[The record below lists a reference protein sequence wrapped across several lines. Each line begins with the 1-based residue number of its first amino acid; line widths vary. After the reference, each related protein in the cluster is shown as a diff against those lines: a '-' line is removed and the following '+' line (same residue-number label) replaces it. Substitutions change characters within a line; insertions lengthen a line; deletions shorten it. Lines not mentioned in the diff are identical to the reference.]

1 MQQVGCVHHVGYNAY
16 TGSAHG
22 NGATGSQQAGHNV
35 EASANAEL
43 VRTTEFSQN
52 PPEGSSSDKLKD
64 SLLMSFVNWVS
75 GRLNTVVGTGETS
88 ISSNKK
94 SVSGISQKII
104 AAGAPKSTAS
114 RISAD
119 RNTSLRA
126 QANIADDA
134 ALHLLSAGALAE
146 TISEPGQKH
155 QTLFDADDAGVR
167 VRAKVAQ
174 TPF

>member
-1 MQQVGCVHHVGYNAY
+1 MQQVGCVHHGGYNAY
-16 TGSAHG
+16 PGSTYG
-22 NGATGSQQAGHNV
+22 NGATGSQQADHKV

-43 VRTTEFSQN
+43 VRTAELSKN

-64 SLLMSFVNWVS
+64 SLLMSFINWVS
-75 GRLNTVVGTGETS
+75 EHLNTVVGTGEAS
-88 ISSNKK
+88 ISSGKN
-94 SVSGISQKII
+94 SSSGTNRKII
-104 AAGAPKSTAS
+104 SAATPENTAN
-114 RISAD
+114 RISDD
-119 RNTSLRA
+119 RDASLRA
-126 QANIADDA
+126 QANIADDT